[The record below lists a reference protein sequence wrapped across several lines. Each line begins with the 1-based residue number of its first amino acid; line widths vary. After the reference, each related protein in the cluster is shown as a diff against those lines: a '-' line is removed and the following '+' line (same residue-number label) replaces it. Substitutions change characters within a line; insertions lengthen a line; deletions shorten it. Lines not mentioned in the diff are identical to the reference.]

1 MLNNDWRQQTWQDFD
16 ALWDVIVIGGGITGA
31 GIFNM
36 AAQKGLKVALLE
48 ARDFGFGT
56 SSRSSKLVHG
66 GIRYLKNRQLDVVR
80 ESVKEREKLIRESD
94 SLVDP
99 LAFIFPSYEHNL
111 DESKMMRLGVIVYDL
126 MAPKWQHRNLSA
138 AHVKRAL
145 PALDSAHLVGGVKY
159 FDSRVDDSQL
169 VLRVIMDGIR
179 FGGKALNYAPVTGLC
194 KSKDGHVEGVVVQ
207 DDTGALEPGTI
218 ELRGNVIINATG
230 PWSDEVREQVSGE
243 PKLRRL
249 RGSHLIFSQE
259 KLPLNA
265 AVTMLHPRDNRA
277 LFAIPWENRTMVGTT
292 DLDHDLHED
301 ETRITVEEVAY
312 LLEAANHAFNGSK
325 ITESDVISTF
335 SGLRPV
341 INTHAA
347 TPSKESRAHQFWE
360 EDGLITI
367 AGGKLTI
374 FRVMAADVLN
384 YCSERLPNSPTF
396 TPHAPCFIH
405 PEPLTRQ
412 SLNNIDWVMM
422 AGRLGKDVNA
432 FFKTSD
438 PDLLRPIEP
447 MPEFWAELVWA
458 AKNEAVVHLDDLL
471 LRRVRFGLLIEN
483 GGLDQMEKIRALVQE
498 PLGWSDA
505 SWRTE
510 AARYEH
516 IWRENYS
523 LPGSSSAGFHLV

>member
-1 MLNNDWRQQTWQDFD
+1 MLNKAWRQQTWQDFD
-16 ALWDVIVIGGGITGA
+16 TLWDVIVIGGGITGA

-48 ARDFGFGT
+48 ARDFSFGT

-66 GIRYLKNRQLDVVR
+66 GIRYLKNRQFDVVR
-80 ESVKEREKLIRESD
+80 ESVKERERLIRESD

-99 LAFIFPSYEHNL
+99 LAFIFPTYQHNP
-111 DESKMMRLGVIVYDL
+111 DEAQAMRLGVIVYDL
-126 MAPKWQHRNLSA
+126 MAPKWQHRNLNASQ
-138 AHVKRAL
+138 VRRAL
-145 PALDSAHLVGGVKY
+145 PALVDKDLTGGVKY

-179 FGGKALNYAPVTGLC
+179 FGGKALNYAPVTALC
-194 KSKDGHVEGVVVQ
+194 KSRSGAVEGVVVR
-207 DDTGALEPGTI
+207 DANGTLDPPEI
-218 ELRGNVIINATG
+218 ELRGNVVINATG
-230 PWSDEVREQVSGE
+230 PWSDELRQQVDGQ

-259 KLPLNA
+259 KIPLNA

-277 LFAIPWENRTMVGTT
+277 LFAIPWENRTMIGTT

-301 ETRITVEEVAY
+301 ETRITAAEVDY
-312 LLEAANHAFNGSK
+312 LLEAAQQIFNDSPVTKGD
-325 ITESDVISTF
+325 IISTF

-341 INTHAA
+341 INTNAP
-347 TPSKESRAHQFWE
+347 TPSKESRTHEFWE

-384 YCSERLPNSPTF
+384 FCRDRLPNNPQF
-396 TPHAPCFIH
+396 DPHAPCFIH
-405 PEPLTRQ
+405 PKPLTRH
-412 SLNNIDWVMM
+412 SLNNPDWVMM

-432 FFKTSD
+432 FFKQSN
-438 PDLLRPIEP
+438 PDLLQPIDP

-471 LRRVRFGLLIEN
+471 LRRVRMGLLIEN
-483 GGLDQMEKIRALVQE
+483 GGLDQIEKIRTLVQA

-505 SWRTE
+505 HWKAE
-510 AARYEH
+510 VDRYQQ
-516 IWRENYS
+516 IWQENYY
-523 LPGSSSAGFHLV
+523 LPS